1 MNNFLDYDNEI
12 SKLLDAANVSISSIK
27 PSEWCEAN
35 RMMTSDVS
43 PIPGMFRYGNSPYTR
58 EIVDCLS
65 NDHPSRTIAIMKGA
79 QIGFSTGVIEA
90 GIGWIVSQNPG
101 NILFLV
107 GHEDLISDAMNK
119 VDRMIDSSSIRHFIR
134 SNSNRAKNNKSGD
147 TDQRKDYPGGYLKL
161 GIANHKYLRN
171 ISMQYGF
178 IDDFE
183 SMRSSTKESGSTQE
197 MIEQRFAA
205 YAKKMK
211 LFYISTPEL
220 KATSNIHPVYLKGDQ
235 RKWHVP
241 CPCCGEFIVLEWQ
254 IKIENTNDKFGGIT
268 YELNEENELIP
279 ESVGY
284 TCQKCMGFFDESV
297 KTEIIKLGKYI
308 PTAKAVDPTF
318 ISFHISAL
326 YGSSFMYG
334 WTKYVRQYLEACPPN
349 KARNEKKWQTFQNL
363 VLGEPYEPT
372 GISIKANQ
380 LQQNCRPYT
389 IGTIPEKLSLADGN
403 GNIILITLGSDMNG
417 LEDDARLDYEIVA
430 HSESG
435 ATYSITHGSI
445 GTFVNRDKESK
456 RERWTYRMGAE
467 RSVWTEFEKI
477 LNTTFVNDSSGKN
490 MRIFLAGLDSGVY
503 TNYAYQF
510 ANTTN
515 QRIVLLKGDDDA
527 KPISAYSDQ
536 KTFRPSKERNDL
548 YLTANN
554 YTKDLLSENMQLK
567 WNPEFNSVQPYGF
580 MNFPFTTDEKY
591 KYDNYFSHFEA
602 EHKIIDD
609 KGMFRWEKKSNRHQ
623 NHLFDCRL
631 YAMVVKDIFLTR
643 IFKEYKIINGT
654 WADYV
659 NLLKNK
665 K

>member
-119 VDRMIDSSSIRHFIR
+119 VDRMIDSSGIRHFIR

-268 YELNEENELIP
+268 YELNEDNELIP

-380 LQQNCRPYT
+380 LQQNCR
-389 IGTIPEKLSLADGN
+389 
-403 GNIILITLGSDMNG
+403 
-417 LEDDARLDYEIVA
+417 
-430 HSESG
+430 
-435 ATYSITHGSI
+435 
-445 GTFVNRDKESK
+445 
-456 RERWTYRMGAE
+456 
-467 RSVWTEFEKI
+467 
-477 LNTTFVNDSSGKN
+477 
-490 MRIFLAGLDSGVY
+490 
-503 TNYAYQF
+503 
-510 ANTTN
+510 
-515 QRIVLLKGDDDA
+515 
-527 KPISAYSDQ
+527 
-536 KTFRPSKERNDL
+536 
-548 YLTANN
+548 
-554 YTKDLLSENMQLK
+554 
-567 WNPEFNSVQPYGF
+567 
-580 MNFPFTTDEKY
+580 
-591 KYDNYFSHFEA
+591 
-602 EHKIIDD
+602 
-609 KGMFRWEKKSNRHQ
+609 
-623 NHLFDCRL
+623 
-631 YAMVVKDIFLTR
+631 
-643 IFKEYKIINGT
+643 
-654 WADYV
+654 
-659 NLLKNK
+659 
-665 K
+665 